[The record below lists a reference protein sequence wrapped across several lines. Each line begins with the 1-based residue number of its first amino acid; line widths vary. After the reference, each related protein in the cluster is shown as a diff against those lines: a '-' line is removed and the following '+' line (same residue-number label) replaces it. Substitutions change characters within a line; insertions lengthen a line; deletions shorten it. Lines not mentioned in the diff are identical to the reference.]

1 MAYIQDVFPIVQ
13 KKNLAKNIFDLT
25 ISCPQIATEAVPGQ
39 FVHRISTLGSTV
51 RLSPAIL
58 QPAILM

>member
-25 ISCPQIATEAVPGQ
+25 ISCPHIAAEAVPGQ
-39 FVHRISTLGSTV
+39 FVHVKVPDSSSEDRFRSVESTK
-51 RLSPAIL
+51 
-58 QPAILM
+58 